1 MQRPSRRRFIK
12 AVPAAVGAAVTLP
25 AAVRAQRDGP
35 AAPKFGKDVLKCAEE
50 IDGLRFTDAEEEM
63 ALGGVSRNLD
73 SYEELRKLNVPLDT
87 EPAVTFRPFLPGKQ
101 PAGRSTRNARLA
113 VARPPKV
120 QVTSALDELAFE
132 PITVLA
138 SLIESRKITSADLTA
153 MYLGRLK
160 RYGDRLH
167 CVVTLTEDLA
177 RAQAAAADKEIRAG
191 RYRGPLHGI
200 PFGVKDLF
208 DTKGIR
214 TTWGAKP
221 YENRIAEVDATI
233 VERLREA
240 GGVLV
245 AKLSM
250 GALAQGGVWFG
261 GSTRNPWS
269 PETSSSGSSAGPGAA
284 TSAGLVAFAIGTE
297 TRGSIISPSATCGV
311 VGLRPTYGRVSRY
324 GAMALSWTMDKIGP
338 MCRSVEDCAIVFN
351 AIYGSDGRDDTVVDA
366 PFAWNPDVPL
376 GSLRIGYLANEF
388 EPNPQAGG
396 GGRGAGRGGASP
408 EDARRRA
415 AERSTLLKEALEV
428 MRAQGAKLE
437 PVTLPDFPA
446 NALGFILSAEAAA
459 AFDDLTR
466 SKGIDQLTEQGPG
479 AWPNTFRTSRFIP
492 AVEYIRAQRA
502 RTLLIRE
509 MEALMSRCDVF
520 LSPSGGASLGITN
533 LTGHPAACLKA
544 GFVDGLPQ
552 ALMITG
558 RLYDEATV
566 LRVALAYERATKWH
580 TMNPPLEE
588 KKAAAAVARQEGGKA
603 GRQEFKAGR
612 FEGWNDDGWRNEA
625 SEGKGGTVE
634 FQAGGDAFD
643 W

>member
-1 MQRPSRRRFIK
+1 MKKNARDVGRRRFLR
-12 AVPAAVGAAVTLP
+12 AVPAAVAATVSLP
-25 AAVRAQRDGP
+25 AMVRAQRGGGSP
-35 AAPKFGKDVLKCAEE
+35 PKFGKDALKCAEQ
-50 IDGLRFTDAEEEM
+50 IDGLHFTDAEEEL
-63 ALGGVSRNLD
+63 AVGGASRNLD
-73 SYEELRKLNVPLDT
+73 SYEELRKLTVPLDT
-87 EPAVTFRPFLPGKQ
+87 EPAMTFRPYLPGKQ
-101 PAGRSTRNARLA
+101 PAGKSTRNAKLTVGRAARL
-113 VARPPKV
+113 
-120 QVTSALDELAFE
+120 QVSSNLEDLAFE
-132 PITVLA
+132 PVTVLA
-138 SLIESRKITSADLTA
+138 SLIESRKVSSSDLTT

-160 RYGDRLH
+160 RYGDQLH

-177 RAQAAAADKEIRAG
+177 LAQAAAADREIKSG

-221 YENRIAEVDATI
+221 YENRVAQVDATI
-233 VERLREA
+233 VERLRDA
-240 GGVLV
+240 GAVLC

-269 PETSSSGSSAGPGAA
+269 PDNSSSGSSAGPGAA
-284 TSAGLVAFAIGTE
+284 TAAGLVAFAIGTE
-297 TRGSIISPSATCGV
+297 TRGSIISPSSTCGV

-324 GAMALSWTMDKIGP
+324 GAMALSWSMDKIGP
-338 MCRSVEDCAIVFN
+338 MCRRVEDCAIVFN
-351 AIYGSDGRDDTVVDA
+351 AIYGSDGRDETVVDA
-366 PFAWNPDVPL
+366 PFAWNPEVPL
-376 GSLRIGYLANEF
+376 SSLKVGFIESEF
-388 EPNPQAGG
+388 NPTNVGGG
-396 GGRGAGRGGASP
+396 GGRGGANP

-415 AERSTLLKEALEV
+415 EERNKLLKDALDV
-428 MRAQGAKLE
+428 MRTAGAKLE
-437 PVTLPDFPA
+437 PMTLPEFPA

-466 SKGIDQLTEQGPG
+466 SKEVDLLTEQGAG

-502 RTLLIRE
+502 RTLLNRQ
-509 MEALMSRCDVF
+509 MDALMSKYDVF
-520 LSPSGGASLGITN
+520 LSPTGSASLGITN

-544 GFVDGLPQ
+544 GFVDGSPQ

-580 TMNPPLEE
+580 GMNPPLDENL
-588 KKAAAAVARQEGGKA
+588 KKMKPTAAGA
-603 GRQEFKAGR
+603 GQ
-612 FEGWNDDGWRNEA
+612 D
-625 SEGKGGTVE
+625 
-634 FQAGGDAFD
+634 GGDRQDGRDGLNGQDGPDGFD